1 MSSNAPLL
9 PAVAAGVALGL
20 LFTLS
25 PLSVLVTIAFA
36 LVLRRF
42 AGTLPAD
49 ERWWFVRVFGLAM
62 AMRLAAIAVLF
73 LVSAHDAQGA
83 GILFGDEAYAL
94 ARSWRI
100 RNVVIGIPQLKYD
113 YMIAYEGYG
122 RNSYLSVMTFLQVM
136 AGPSPYGLRVLNAA
150 FFLGAV
156 MLLFR
161 VTKRAFGR
169 LVAFTGSIV
178 LLFLPTLFAWSISL
192 LKESFYFLLTVSV
205 FAAVVEIVG
214 PSSWRIRGVCAAAA
228 IAALLVLG
236 DLRQGAI
243 VLAVV
248 GIIAGL
254 ASAYVLQRR
263 TRIAIVLAT
272 LLAGAAAALAAPS
285 ARARGLT
292 LIAQAATAN
301 AGHVF
306 TVGHGYKL
314 LDEDHYVIPG
324 AAPRFELSVP
334 EAGRYLVRAAS
345 SYLLVPLP
353 WQMETRGE
361 LVYLPEQLL
370 WYTLLL
376 LAPIGMI
383 AAIER
388 DRMVASLLVAYV
400 LPTAAVVALTTGNV
414 GTLIRHRTLIVPFVV
429 WVGAIGFASLVQRLI
444 RRQEAAA

>member
-1 MSSNAPLL
+1 MSTNPSLL
-9 PAVAAGVALGL
+9 PAVAAGVALGVV
-20 LFTLS
+20 FTLS
-25 PLSVLVTIAFA
+25 PLTVLVTIAFA

-42 AGTLPAD
+42 GGTLPLD
-49 ERWWFVRVFGLAM
+49 ERWWFIRVFGLAM
-62 AMRLAAIAVLF
+62 AMRLAVIAVLF

-100 RNVVIGIPQLKYD
+100 RNVVMGIPQLKYD

-122 RNSYLSVMTFLQVM
+122 RSSYLGVMTFLQVM

-169 LVAFTGSIV
+169 LVAFAGSVV

-214 PSSWRIRGVCAAAA
+214 PSSWRVRVLCATAAF
-228 IAALLVLG
+228 AALLVLR

-243 VLAVV
+243 ALAVV
-248 GIIAGL
+248 GITVGL

-272 LLAGAAAALAAPS
+272 LLVVAAAALAQPTV
-285 ARARGLT
+285 RARGLT
-292 LIAQAATAN
+292 LIAEAATAN

-314 LDEDHYVIPG
+314 LDEDHYVLP
-324 AAPRFELSVP
+324 AVTPRYELGVP
-334 EAGRYLVRAAS
+334 EAGRYLVRAAL

-370 WYTLLL
+370 WYALLL
-376 LAPIGMI
+376 LAPIGVI
-383 AAIER
+383 AALER

-414 GTLIRHRTLIVPFVV
+414 GTLIRHRTLIVPFLV
-429 WVGAIGFASLVQRLI
+429 WVGAIGFASILQRLI
-444 RRQEAAA
+444 RTQETAA